1 MRPHLLPD
9 SPCRIADARVS
20 ARGSLPASGAAARVA
35 RHPGAAWALLS
46 AVLLAGCASG
56 PAPAPDAALTPPPA
70 RFAGA
75 AQASV
80 SLPMPVDGAWWQVFG
95 DTRIDALIGRA
106 LLHNTSLQ
114 AASANLARARALAR
128 SADAQRL
135 PSIGL
140 QAALDQQGGPLIN
153 RAGGSGSLWSA
164 TVGAS
169 YEVDL
174 MGRLAGQQQAA
185 ATDVAAQEALL
196 RSVRL
201 LVLAEVVQNH
211 FDQLALADERMLLE
225 GAIAQL
231 HGEQTLLSRRLLLGS
246 VAEASLAS
254 VRIELAQARAEHAV
268 LQRRQHEL
276 THAQALLVGEH
287 AGNWSPS
294 VPADGTPSAALAA
307 PPRVPPGIPS
317 QVLVRRPD
325 VQAAR
330 ESMRAAQR
338 RLGLTQGEWFPTF
351 TLSASQGLASASLG
365 DLLAA
370 SSRAWGLG
378 ALLALP
384 LFDGGRRDARV
395 AAAAAELDL
404 ALAQY
409 RERILVAMR
418 EVEDQLAGLQA
429 LERQAAARAEAL
441 TDGERAA
448 ALARARVERGMAAQG
463 EWLQAE
469 RTHLRLRRD
478 LLQLRHAQRQ
488 GTLGLIRALGGGWDA

>member
-1 MRPHLLPD
+1 MGTCAASVHGAGRPG
-9 SPCRIADARVS
+9 IAGTGRTTLA
-20 ARGSLPASGAAARVA
+20 LAAGPTCGPLVW
-35 RHPGAAWALLS
+35 AALA
-46 AVLLAGCASG
+46 ATALLAGCASA
-56 PAPAPDAALTPPPA
+56 PAPAPDAALSPLPA

-80 SLPMPVDGAWWQVFG
+80 SLPVPAGGAWWQVFG

-135 PSIGL
+135 PTVGL

-164 TVGAS
+164 AVGAS

-201 LVLAEVVQNH
+201 LVQVEVVQNH
-211 FDQLALADERMLLE
+211 LEQVALADERVLLDA
-225 GAIAQL
+225 AIAQL
-231 HGEQTLLSRRLLLGS
+231 QIEQALHGRRLLLGS
-246 VAEASLAS
+246 VAEASLAG
-254 VRIELAQARAEHAV
+254 VRIELAQAQAERAA
-268 LQRRQHEL
+268 LQRRQDDL
-276 THAQALLVGEH
+276 AHAQALLVGEH
-287 AGNWSPS
+287 AGAWSPS
-294 VPADGTPSAALAA
+294 VPADGRSSAALQT
-307 PPRVPPGIPS
+307 PPQVPPGIPS

-330 ESMRAAQR
+330 ESMRLAQQ
-338 RLGLTQGEWFPTF
+338 RLGLTQGEWFPTL

-365 DLLAA
+365 DLLAV

-384 LFDGGRRDARV
+384 VFDGGRRDARV

-418 EVEDQLAGLQA
+418 EVEDQLTGLQA
-429 LERQAAARAEAL
+429 LERQAVARVDALAA
-441 TDGERAA
+441 GERAA
-448 ALARARVERGMAAQG
+448 MLARARVERGMAAQG

-469 RTHLRLRRD
+469 RTHQRLRRE

-488 GTLGLIRALGGGWDA
+488 ATLALIRALGGGWDA